1 MDMSTFGTYTMKLK
15 HDRGTVKIS
24 TVAMSE
30 AAAKRIILNA
40 ERAPESAIRGISF
53 KPMTVN

>member
-1 MDMSTFGTYTMKLK
+1 MDMSTFGEYTLKLK
-15 HDRGTVKIS
+15 HDKGVVNIS

-40 ERAPESAIRGISF
+40 ERAPESAIRKISF
-53 KPMTVN
+53 KPMAVN

>member
-1 MDMSTFGTYTMKLK
+1 MDMSTAGTYTLKLK

-24 TVAMSE
+24 TFAMSE

-40 ERAPESAIRGISF
+40 ERAPERAIRGIKF
-53 KPMTVN
+53 KPMSVN